1 MSHFKRLIIRAPKY
15 IWYLFCLVIFYPI
28 GRIAKVLFPKYRGV
42 WIVSERG
49 SDARDNGYHFF
60 KYIRENH
67 PEIKAY
73 YIIEKKS
80 ADYHKVAKLGNIVKY
95 KSLKHHFLFAVS
107 DYKISSHIFGYSPDV
122 LSYNRFQKLGLIKG
136 KLVFLQHGIIVNDIE
151 WMFYP
156 KTKLDLFV
164 CGARPEYEA
173 VIKRYGY
180 PSGVV
185 KYLGLCRYDALNK
198 PCVLKNRILLMLT
211 WRIDVC
217 AVGNRD
223 KFTQSEYYRKLQS
236 FINNQNLIDYL
247 DKNDLELVFYPH
259 FEIQRFL
266 KDFHSVSPRVI
277 IASFNDYDVQELLM
291 NSKMLITDFSSVFF
305 DFAYMG
311 KPIVY
316 YQFDDIHYAHG
327 YFDYGRDGF
336 GPVLKTE
343 DEVINYLAEKV
354 NDGFLVDDMYK
365 ARAETF
371 FEIRDDNNCER
382 NFNAILSL

>member
-1 MSHFKRLIIRAPKY
+1 MP
-15 IWYLFCLVIFYPI
+15 
-28 GRIAKVLFPKYRGV
+28 
-42 WIVSERG
+42 
-49 SDARDNGYHFF
+49 
-60 KYIRENH
+60 
-67 PEIKAY
+67 
-73 YIIEKKS
+73 
-80 ADYHKVAKLGNIVKY
+80 
-95 KSLKHHFLFAVS
+95 
-107 DYKISSHIFGYSPDV
+107 
-122 LSYNRFQKLGLIKG
+122 
-136 KLVFLQHGIIVNDIE
+136 
-151 WMFYP
+151 
-156 KTKLDLFV
+156 
-164 CGARPEYEA
+164 
-173 VIKRYGY
+173 
-180 PSGVV
+180 
-185 KYLGLCRYDALNK
+185 
-198 PCVLKNRILLMLT
+198 T

-327 YFDYGRDGF
+327 YFDYGGDGF